1 MNQSENNRRDF
12 LVKTV
17 TAGLAFGLGNDAR
30 SMFLSEPKTI
40 RVGVIGLSVH
50 SADFTEIMNAGQN
63 DPMFAGCK
71 VVALHHPKGNE
82 DVEFSPEQLSQFTNT
97 VQKNGVELVSSTAEL
112 LEKSDAIML
121 LTNDGRPHREQILPV
136 LKAGKPVFVDKPI
149 AESLSNVIA
158 LFDSAKKY
166 QTPVFSSSPLRYVR
180 DIQDLAQGKMAGE
193 ILGAD
198 TYGPAPL
205 QKSHAD
211 LFWDGIHA
219 IELLYA
225 VMGPGCQSVTRAY
238 SEGTD
243 VVTGIWKGGKIGVFR
258 GLRKVK
264 IGFGGTAYGSEKITE
279 IGKFEGYKNLVAEI
293 VIFFRTGQ
301 PPVTAAET
309 IEIYTFMEAAHES
322 KRRGGIPVALSD
334 ILAKTKRG

>member
-1 MNQSENNRRDF
+1 MNQSEKNRRDF

-17 TAGLAFGLGNDAR
+17 TAGLAFGLGSEAR
-30 SMFLSEPKTI
+30 SMFLSESKTI

-50 SADFTEIMNAGQN
+50 SADFTEILNAGQN
-63 DPMFAGCK
+63 DPLFAGCK

-97 VQKNGVELVSSTAEL
+97 VKKNGVELVSSTAEL
-112 LEKSDAIML
+112 LKKSDAVML
-121 LTNDGRPHREQILPV
+121 LTNDGRPHQEQIQPV

-158 LFDSAKKY
+158 LFESAKKY
-166 QTPVFSSSPLRYVR
+166 KTPVFSSSPLRYVG
-180 DIQDLAQGKMAGE
+180 DIQDLARGKMAGE

-205 QKSHAD
+205 QQSHAD

-238 SEGTD
+238 SEGAD

-258 GLRKVK
+258 GLRKGK

-293 VIFFRTGQ
+293 VTFFRTGK

-322 KRRGGIPVALSD
+322 KRCGGIPVALSD
-334 ILAKTKRG
+334 ILAKTNRG

>member
-1 MNQSENNRRDF
+1 MNQSEKNRRDF

-17 TAGLAFGLGNDAR
+17 TAGLAFGLGNEAR

-50 SADFTEIMNAGQN
+50 SADFTAIMNAGQN
-63 DPMFAGCK
+63 DPLFAGCK

-97 VQKNGVELVSSTAEL
+97 VKKNGVELVSSTAEL
-112 LEKSDAIML
+112 LKKSDAIML
-121 LTNDGRPHREQILPV
+121 LTNDGRPHQEQILPV
-136 LKAGKPVFVDKPI
+136 LKAGKPVFVDKPM
-149 AESLSNVIA
+149 AESLPNVIA
-158 LFDSAKKY
+158 LFDLSEKY
-166 QTPVFSSSPLRYVR
+166 KTPVFSSSPLRYVR
-180 DIQDLAQGKMAGE
+180 DMNDLAGGKMAGE

-243 VVTGIWKGGKIGVFR
+243 VVTGIWEGGKIGVFR
-258 GLRKVK
+258 GLRKGK

-293 VIFFRTGQ
+293 VAFFRTGQ

-322 KRRGGIPVALSD
+322 KRRGGVPVVLSD
-334 ILAKTKRG
+334 ILAKTKRR

>member
-1 MNQSENNRRDF
+1 MNRSGKNRRDF
-12 LVKTV
+12 LVKSV
-17 TAGLAFGLGNDAR
+17 TAGLALGLGNEAR
-30 SMFLSEPKTI
+30 AIFAPSSKTI

-50 SADFTEIMNAGQN
+50 SADFTEIMNSGQN
-63 DPMFAGCK
+63 DPLFAGCK

-82 DVEFSPEQLSQFTNT
+82 DVEFTPEQLRQFTNT

-112 LEKSDAIML
+112 LKKSDAIML
-121 LTNDGRPHREQILPV
+121 LTNDGRPHQEQILPV

-158 LFDSAKKY
+158 LFDLSKKY
-166 QTPVFSSSPLRYVR
+166 RTPVFSSSPLRYVR
-180 DIQDLAQGKMAGE
+180 DIRDLAEGKVAGE
-193 ILGAD
+193 IQGAD
-198 TYGPAPL
+198 TYGPAPI
-205 QKSHAD
+205 QESHAD

-238 SEGTD
+238 SDGTD
-243 VVTGIWKGGKIGVFR
+243 VVTGIWAGGKIGVFR
-258 GLRKVK
+258 GLRKGK
-264 IGFGGTAYGSEKITE
+264 IGFGGTVYGSAKITE

-293 VIFFRTGQ
+293 VTFFRTGQ
-301 PPVTAAET
+301 SPVTAAET

-322 KRRGGIPVALSD
+322 KRRGGVPVALQD
-334 ILAKTKRG
+334 VLAKTNKG